1 MADAGDE
8 EGEAV
13 VVGLVGLGAVRRGS
27 AAAAASVVTVGVG
40 GFTSTVGAVPPLGA
54 AGRWVFAPFAACVPT
69 GGPAIG
75 VRGAAAGP
83 FKR

>member
-13 VVGLVGLGAVRRGS
+13 VVGLVGFGAVRRGS
-27 AAAAASVVTVGVG
+27 AAAGAVTVGAG
-40 GFTSTVGAVPPLGA
+40 GFTSTVGAVLPLGA
-54 AGRWVFAPFAACVPT
+54 AGRCVFAPFAVCVPT

-75 VRGAAAGP
+75 VSGATAGP